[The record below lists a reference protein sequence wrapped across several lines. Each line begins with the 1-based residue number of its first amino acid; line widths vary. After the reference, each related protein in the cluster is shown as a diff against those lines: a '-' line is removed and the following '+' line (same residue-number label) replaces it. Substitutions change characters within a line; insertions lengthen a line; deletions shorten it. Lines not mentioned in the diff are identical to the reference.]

1 MIYTCTLNTAID
13 MFVELQ
19 DFYPDI
25 VNRSL
30 YDEVQANGKG
40 VNISIMLK
48 KLNTNSIATGFIAGF
63 SGKFIED
70 ELLEMG
76 INTDFVKVD
85 GNTRINVFL
94 KSNQG
99 EYKIVN
105 RGPEIQETQKELLLD
120 KLKSINEKDT
130 LFVSGS
136 LPRGLDGDVLLDI
149 AKISGEQK
157 FNLVLDISHPV
168 LKELMPYKPYLIK
181 PNDDELQSLFPE
193 LDMAKTTDIVKAAK
207 ELISQGCQNVLVS
220 VGARGAYFV
229 NDEEVIHCTAPEGK
243 VVNTACSG
251 DAMLASFFEEYMQSN
266 SSKKAIK
273 KAVAIGSSTAFS
285 TGLSDLKDI
294 NNLMGEVQVS
304 NINVTN

>member
-40 VNISIMLK
+40 VNISIMLR
-48 KLNTNSIATGFIAGF
+48 KLNTNSIATGFVGGF

-136 LPRGLDGDVLLDI
+136 LP
-149 AKISGEQK
+149 KIGRAH
-157 FNLVLDISHPV
+157 V
-168 LKELMPYKPYLIK
+168 
-181 PNDDELQSLFPE
+181 
-193 LDMAKTTDIVKAAK
+193 
-207 ELISQGCQNVLVS
+207 
-220 VGARGAYFV
+220 
-229 NDEEVIHCTAPEGK
+229 
-243 VVNTACSG
+243 
-251 DAMLASFFEEYMQSN
+251 
-266 SSKKAIK
+266 
-273 KAVAIGSSTAFS
+273 
-285 TGLSDLKDI
+285 
-294 NNLMGEVQVS
+294 
-304 NINVTN
+304 